1 MAMKDHV
8 LDAVDPED
16 AGKAIAAIF
25 KEGPSVWSTKKIGLA
40 SDSLP
45 VQEYLDVMNELKK
58 DDVPLKYVA
67 VPWEEMAEN
76 PGARDLAEMFC
87 FYTDYDK
94 QCIRDV
100 NATKKLYPG
109 LGNFREYAKAAAAE
123 GKL

>member
-1 MAMKDHV
+1 MLFGLGAYACGANWELMHV
-8 LDAVDPED
+8 AH
-16 AGKAIAAIF
+16 
-25 KEGPSVWSTKKIGLA
+25 SR
-40 SDSLP
+40 
-45 VQEYLDVMNELKK
+45 EYLDVMNELKK